1 MPYSRTKHLR
11 TCWSHRG
18 CLPPVI
24 VVPGYFGTSGTY
36 ACIHTK
42 MVIQTS
48 PRWVMMN
55 NANLDK
61 SEGNRK
67 SLAEL
72 RSELKKWEEERM
84 EPKRVVEDTAAHE
97 VSSFVLS

>member
-1 MPYSRTKHLR
+1 
-11 TCWSHRG
+11 
-18 CLPPVI
+18 
-24 VVPGYFGTSGTY
+24 
-36 ACIHTK
+36 
-42 MVIQTS
+42 
-48 PRWVMMN
+48 MN

-97 VSSFVLS
+97 VSSFVLSWRISLEKNSVGSVPRRLQTTC